1 MTRIIEIDKRRWL
14 VGMTWISFEDQPSKA
29 NLKEDAQRL
38 HASWVCVR
46 VGESAIQAGFCS
58 PIRQIKRPSKLYSLA
73 AMLADSRRQPWLGIF
88 KLAEGV
94 WWYIAVR
101 DGHAI
106 LPEGD
111 VVGGEETIRSVRE
124 RHSGYTDW
132 EYIEGDLD
140 LLGDFINEVHIK
152 PPPIKALYETP
163 LPTLPVVSA
172 VVLLSLLGGAGFWW
186 HKRQQET
193 ERLMAMEK
201 MREKLTVSV
210 PVAPSPLL
218 TSPAPNNWLAACGSV
233 IVGIPLST
241 DGWMVDQVS
250 CRASSVSVRWQRAA
264 GASVA
269 RRPKGALSPQGD
281 TIDES
286 IPLASL
292 DQNGLDDAVDLPE
305 AKLTLRAWAQ
315 ALGFGLTM
323 VEPPPPLPGA
333 KPVDKDVAP
342 LPPHADVV
350 LDLSL
355 APFGADLSGVPGL
368 RLTALMSTANG
379 WRLEGVLYGKR

>member
-1 MTRIIEIDKRRWL
+1 
-14 VGMTWISFEDQPSKA
+14 
-29 NLKEDAQRL
+29 
-38 HASWVCVR
+38 
-46 VGESAIQAGFCS
+46 
-58 PIRQIKRPSKLYSLA
+58 
-73 AMLADSRRQPWLGIF
+73 
-88 KLAEGV
+88 
-94 WWYIAVR
+94 
-101 DGHAI
+101 
-106 LPEGD
+106 
-111 VVGGEETIRSVRE
+111 
-124 RHSGYTDW
+124 
-132 EYIEGDLD
+132 
-140 LLGDFINEVHIK
+140 
-152 PPPIKALYETP
+152 
-163 LPTLPVVSA
+163 
-172 VVLLSLLGGAGFWW
+172 
-186 HKRQQET
+186 
-193 ERLMAMEK
+193 
-201 MREKLTVSV
+201 
-210 PVAPSPLL
+210 
-218 TSPAPNNWLAACGSV
+218 
-233 IVGIPLST
+233 
-241 DGWMVDQVS
+241 MVDQVS